1 MPTLQARSK
10 GNGVLAAGAT
20 ISEEEHEVDAAAK
33 NADNVDNSSE
43 FQKLSQ
49 IEDES
54 DIVLIPKEEELKV
67 VDSSTSQEE
76 V

>member
-33 NADNVDNSSE
+33 NVDNSSE
-43 FQKLSQ
+43 FQNLSQ

-67 VDSSTSQEE
+67 VDSSTLQEE